1 MADKVEN
8 KLVGIETLKSFTSPE
23 ELEVWELLVKVH
35 DKFVKLPDKHPCVM
49 SEWTFHMHGLQSVM
63 EHRICKRIAPEIF
76 R

>member
-35 DKFVKLPDKHPCVM
+35 DKFVKLPDKHPLCYVRM
-49 SEWTFHMHGLQSVM
+49 DISYARSPISNG
-63 EHRICKRIAPEIF
+63 A
-76 R
+76 